1 MFCVFWTIEKGLFL
15 SDASR
20 TVIAET
26 KNKSFDVSEKCTF
39 ALSGNSIVQSN
50 RVMIT
55 KRFIS
60 TLAAASFL
68 VIGASATA
76 RAAELFSIDNIALNT
91 NWYFRR
97 FDGNPRMSI
106 YTKNLNDPDQQFDRL
121 SGNRGGILLK
131 QRSTGRCLNA
141 HYLWNGAEINVW
153 PCNANDP
160 DQNWNL
166 IPVSGGRML
175 IRRAGT
181 NLCVDTP
188 TRNNE
193 GKVHLWGCNSNN
205 PNQRWQI
212 TGTQSPGNSRIHAAL
227 NNLYG
232 RYSIR
237 DPYGR
242 YPGQC
247 VSFVKRFTRE
257 LGFTM
262 RPMGGNGGAK
272 YGFINFNRPGLS
284 LSASQAYK
292 INFTG
297 SQRPQV
303 GDIIFFDST
312 SRNPY
317 GHVAVVQSVLGN
329 GRIIIQESNAD
340 SRAPN
345 TSVTRGEIN
354 LRNNPPKAYY
364 GRVLGWLRLK
374 L

>member
-1 MFCVFWTIEKGLFL
+1 MSNKFW
-15 SDASR
+15 
-20 TVIAET
+20 IALAT
-26 KNKSFDVSEKCTF
+26 
-39 ALSGNSIVQSN
+39 
-50 RVMIT
+50 
-55 KRFIS
+55 
-60 TLAAASFL
+60 AAASSL
-68 VIGASATA
+68 AVVTPAVQAT
-76 RAAELFSIDNIALNT
+76 EIFSVDNVALNT

-97 FDGNPRMSI
+97 IDGNPRMSI
-106 YTKNLNDPDQQFDRL
+106 YTKNTNDPDQQFDRL
-121 SGNRGGILLK
+121 RGNRGGILLK

-141 HYLWNGAEINVW
+141 HYLRNGAEINVW

-175 IRRAGT
+175 IKRTGT

-188 TRNNE
+188 TRNNV

-205 PNQRWQI
+205 PNQRWQSSR
-212 TGTQSPGNSRIHAAL
+212 TQSPGNSRIHAAL
-227 NNLYG
+227 NRLNGAYA
-232 RYSIR
+232 IT

-247 VSFVKRFTRE
+247 VSFVKRFTQE

-262 RPMGGNGGAK
+262 KPMGGNGGAK
-272 YGFINFNRPGLS
+272 YAFFNFNRPGLS
-284 LSASQAYK
+284 LSASQADR
-292 INFTG
+292 ISFTG

-303 GDIIFFDST
+303 GDIIVFDST
-312 SRNPY
+312 PTNPY
-317 GHVAVVQSVLGN
+317 GHIAVVQSISSN
-329 GRIIIQESNAD
+329 GKVIIQESNAD

-345 TSVTRGEIN
+345 TYVTRGEID
-354 LRNNPPKAYY
+354 LTRNPPKAYY